1 MATIQSRADAPPAV
15 RSAGGEQPTSRIGHR
30 LALVGFYVL
39 LVAIAI
45 VFIGPYLLSVSA
57 SFKSLAEVNSS
68 HAWSL
73 PSSPGLGNFRTIF
86 SQYDFGEYLLNTVIV
101 TVILTLGQVVFSLM
115 GAYAFA
121 RLHFPGRDTLF
132 WVYLGTLMVPN
143 VVTIIP
149 LYVIM
154 SKAGLLDTYWA
165 IFLPYTLGTPY
176 TVFLM
181 RQYLLTL
188 PEEMIEAARLD
199 GCSDVKILTR
209 IIVPVARPIIFTA
222 TIIAIVFSWNNF
234 LWPLIATN
242 SNNLQVLTV
251 GIANFNS
258 NFGQQWNLVIAG
270 SLIALIP
277 MVALFI
283 VFQKYII
290 NSIQLAGVNR

>member
-1 MATIQSRADAPPAV
+1 MATIVSRNAALSKQEKPPV
-15 RSAGGEQPTSRIGHR
+15 TAGTVVKVV
-30 LALVGFYVL
+30 LFYVL
-39 LVAIAI
+39 LLVIAA
-45 VFIGPYLLSVSA
+45 VFIGPYLLSLSA
-57 SFKSLAEVNSS
+57 SFKSLAEINSQ
-68 HAWSL
+68 HAWTL
-73 PSSPGLGNFRTIF
+73 PSSLGLGNFRTLF
-86 SQYDFGEYLLNTVIV
+86 SQYDFGEYFLNTVIV
-101 TVILTLGQVVFSLM
+101 TLILTIGQVVFSLM
-115 GAYAFA
+115 GAFAFA
-121 RLHFPGRDTLF
+121 RLHFPGRDALF

-154 SKAGLLDTYWA
+154 DKVGLLDTYWA
-165 IFLPYTLGTPY
+165 LFLPYTLGTPY
-176 TVFLM
+176 TIFLM

-209 IIVPVARPIIFTA
+209 IIVPLARPILVTA
-222 TIIAIVFSWNNF
+222 TVIAVIASWNNF

-242 SNNLQVLTV
+242 SNNLQMLTV
-251 GIANFNS
+251 GIANLSS

-270 SLIALIP
+270 SLVALVP
-277 MVALFI
+277 MVILFC

>member
-1 MATIQSRADAPPAV
+1 MATIASRPDVSSVP
-15 RSAGGEQPTSRIGHR
+15 RQAGEGRPHRGPGHVA
-30 LALVGFYVL
+30 ALIVFYL
-39 LVAIAI
+39 LLLAIAV
-45 VFIGPYLLSVSA
+45 VFIGPYLLSLSA
-57 SFKSLAEVNSS
+57 SFKSLAQINSS

-73 PSSPGLGNFRTIF
+73 PTSPGLGNFRTIF

-101 TVILTLGQVVFSLM
+101 TLILTVGQVVFSLM

-121 RLHFPGRDTLF
+121 RLHFPGRDALF

-209 IIVPVARPIIFTA
+209 IVVPVARPILFTA
-222 TIIAIVFSWNNF
+222 TIIAVVFSWNNF

-277 MVALFI
+277 MVILFV